1 MKKVQNKKTGALKKI
16 FIKFSRFL
24 GYELLDQNT
33 FESPTLNKKLGE
45 SLSIAGKKSISLPL
59 GEIEITRKVKSLT
72 VFFRSCSKI
81 KLWNQNK
88 ERIFKQPKS
97 EYLLRSLNSILK
109 SINYSKNKIPDLN
122 ISFHVIDDQSDK
134 DVITKIKNL
143 FEKHNQNYK
152 LTNLDI
158 SEYKNVCQDTNFASI
173 YKSYNI
179 AKNIDSDLVYFVEDD
194 YVHDEISIHE
204 MLLSFERLS
213 TQLKED
219 VILFPTDYPYLY
231 AQNTPT
237 YILLGNK
244 RHWRKIDQSLGTLL
258 LSKKLFMKYWENF
271 NEFATVKSDPAEKP
285 LHRVYEKENC
295 FSPIPSLAI
304 HCTNINS
311 IYGLSPNVDW
321 ETIWKNAKLE

>member
-1 MKKVQNKKTGALKKI
+1 MKKVQNKKTSVLKKF

-33 FESPTLNKKLGE
+33 FESPTLNKKLGK

-109 SINYSKNKIPDLN
+109 SINYSKSKIPDLN
-122 ISFHVIDDQSDK
+122 ISFHVIDDQSDE

-321 ETIWKNAKLE
+321 ETMWKNAKLE

>member
-1 MKKVQNKKTGALKKI
+1 MKKVQNKKTGVLKKI

-122 ISFHVIDDQSDK
+122 ISFHIIDDQSDE

-321 ETIWKNAKLE
+321 ETIWENAKLE

>member
-1 MKKVQNKKTGALKKI
+1 MKKVQNQKTNMLKKI
-16 FIKFSRFL
+16 FIRFSRFL

-59 GEIEITRKVKSLT
+59 GEIQITRKVKSLII
-72 VFFRSCSKI
+72 FFRSCSKT

-88 ERIFKQPKS
+88 ERIFKHSKS

-122 ISFHVIDDQSDK
+122 ISFHVIDDQSDES
-134 DVITKIKNL
+134 VIKKINNL
-143 FEKHNQNYK
+143 FEKYKQNYK
-152 LTNLDI
+152 LTNLDV
-158 SEYKNVCQDTNFASI
+158 SEYKNICQDTNFASI
-173 YKSYNI
+173 YKSYNM
-179 AKNIDSDLVYFVEDD
+179 ARNIDSDLIYFVEDD
-194 YVHDEISIHE
+194 YIHDEISIHE

-219 VILFPTDYPYLY
+219 VILFPADYPYLY

-271 NEFATVKSDPAEKP
+271 NEFATIKSDPAEKP
-285 LHRVYEKENC
+285 LHRIYEKENC
-295 FSPIPSLAI
+295 FSPIPSLAM

-311 IYGLSPNVDW
+311 IYGLSPNIDW
-321 ETIWKNAKLE
+321 ETIWEKAKLK

>member
-1 MKKVQNKKTGALKKI
+1 MKKVQNKKTNTLKKI
-16 FIKFSRFL
+16 FIKFSRML

-33 FESPTLNKKLGE
+33 FESPTLNKNLQE

-59 GEIEITRKVKSLT
+59 GEIPITRKVKSLT
-72 VFFRSCSKI
+72 IFFRSCSKTN
-81 KLWNQNK
+81 LWNQNK
-88 ERIFKQPKS
+88 ERVFKQPKS

-109 SINYSKNKIPDLN
+109 SIDYSKKKIPQLN
-122 ISFHVIDDQSDK
+122 ISFNVIDDQSD
-134 DVITKIKNL
+134 DSVIKKIKNL
-143 FEKHNQNYK
+143 FEKYHQSYK
-152 LTNLDI
+152 LTNLNV
-158 SEYKNVCQDTNFASI
+158 SEYKNLCQDTNFASI
-173 YKSYNI
+173 YKSYNMV
-179 AKNIDSDLVYFVEDD
+179 KNTDSDLIYFVEDD
-194 YVHDEISIHE
+194 YVHEEISIHE
-204 MLLSFERLS
+204 MLLSFERIS

-231 AQNTPT
+231 AQNAPT

-321 ETIWKNAKLE
+321 ETIWEKAKLE

>member
-1 MKKVQNKKTGALKKI
+1 MKKVQNKKTSVLKKF

-109 SINYSKNKIPDLN
+109 SINYSKNKISDLN
-122 ISFHVIDDQSDK
+122 ISFHVIDDQSDE

-143 FEKHNQNYK
+143 FEKYNQDYK
-152 LTNLDI
+152 LP
-158 SEYKNVCQDTNFASI
+158 
-173 YKSYNI
+173 
-179 AKNIDSDLVYFVEDD
+179 
-194 YVHDEISIHE
+194 
-204 MLLSFERLS
+204 
-213 TQLKED
+213 
-219 VILFPTDYPYLY
+219 LF
-231 AQNTPT
+231 
-237 YILLGNK
+237 
-244 RHWRKIDQSLGTLL
+244 HS
-258 LSKKLFMKYWENF
+258 
-271 NEFATVKSDPAEKP
+271 
-285 LHRVYEKENC
+285 
-295 FSPIPSLAI
+295 
-304 HCTNINS
+304 
-311 IYGLSPNVDW
+311 
-321 ETIWKNAKLE
+321 

>member
-1 MKKVQNKKTGALKKI
+1 MKKVQNKKTSVLKKF

-122 ISFHVIDDQSDK
+122 ISFHIIDDQSDE

>member
-1 MKKVQNKKTGALKKI
+1 MKKVQNKKTSTLKKI
-16 FIKFSRFL
+16 FIKFSRML

-33 FESPTLNKKLGE
+33 FESPTLNKNLQE

-59 GEIEITRKVKSLT
+59 GEIPITRKVKSLT
-72 VFFRSCSKI
+72 IFFRSCSKTT
-81 KLWNQNK
+81 LWNQNK
-88 ERIFKQPKS
+88 ERVFKQPKS

-109 SINYSKNKIPDLN
+109 SIDYSKKKIPQLN
-122 ISFHVIDDQSDK
+122 ISFNVIDDQSD
-134 DVITKIKNL
+134 DSVIKKIKNL
-143 FEKHNQNYK
+143 FEKYHQSYK
-152 LTNLDI
+152 LTNLNV
-158 SEYKNVCQDTNFASI
+158 SEYKNLCQDTNFASI
-173 YKSYNI
+173 YKSYNMV
-179 AKNIDSDLVYFVEDD
+179 KNTDSDLIYFVEDD
-194 YVHDEISIHE
+194 YVHEEISIHE
-204 MLLSFERLS
+204 MLLSFERIS

-231 AQNTPT
+231 AQNAPT

-321 ETIWKNAKLE
+321 ETIWEKAKLE

>member
-1 MKKVQNKKTGALKKI
+1 MKKIQNKKTSVLKKF

-109 SINYSKNKIPDLN
+109 SINYSKSKIPDLN
-122 ISFHVIDDQSDK
+122 ISFHVIDDQSDE

>member
-33 FESPTLNKKLGE
+33 FESPTLNKKLGK

-122 ISFHVIDDQSDK
+122 ISFHIIDDQSDE

-143 FEKHNQNYK
+143 FEKYNQDYK

>member
-1 MKKVQNKKTGALKKI
+1 MKKVQNKKTSVLKKF

-122 ISFHVIDDQSDK
+122 ISFYVIDDQSDG

-321 ETIWKNAKLE
+321 ETIWENAKLE

>member
-1 MKKVQNKKTGALKKI
+1 MKKVQNKKTSVLKKF

-122 ISFHVIDDQSDK
+122 ISFHIIDDQSDE

-143 FEKHNQNYK
+143 FEKYNQDYK

-321 ETIWKNAKLE
+321 ETMWKNAKLE

>member
-1 MKKVQNKKTGALKKI
+1 MKKVQNKKTSVLKKF

-59 GEIEITRKVKSLT
+59 GEVEITRKVKSLT

-122 ISFHVIDDQSDK
+122 ISFHVIDDQSDE

>member
-1 MKKVQNKKTGALKKI
+1 MKKVQNQKTNMLKKI
-16 FIKFSRFL
+16 FIRFSRFL

-59 GEIEITRKVKSLT
+59 GEIQITRKVKSLII
-72 VFFRSCSKI
+72 FFRSCSKT

-88 ERIFKQPKS
+88 ERIFKHSKS

-109 SINYSKNKIPDLN
+109 SINYSKNKITDLN
-122 ISFHVIDDQSDK
+122 ISFHVIDDQSDES
-134 DVITKIKNL
+134 VIKKINNL
-143 FEKHNQNYK
+143 FEKYKQNYK
-152 LTNLDI
+152 LTNLDV
-158 SEYKNVCQDTNFASI
+158 SEYKNICQDTNFASI
-173 YKSYNI
+173 YKSYNM
-179 AKNIDSDLVYFVEDD
+179 AKNIDSDLIYFVEDD
-194 YVHDEISIHE
+194 YIHDEISIHE

-271 NEFATVKSDPAEKP
+271 NEFATIKSDPAEKP

-321 ETIWKNAKLE
+321 EKIWENAKLE

>member
-1 MKKVQNKKTGALKKI
+1 MKKIQNKKTSVLKKF

>member
-1 MKKVQNKKTGALKKI
+1 MKKVQNKKTSVLKKF

-122 ISFHVIDDQSDK
+122 ISFHIIDDQSDE

-321 ETIWKNAKLE
+321 ETMWKNAKLE

>member
-1 MKKVQNKKTGALKKI
+1 MKKIQNKKTSVLKKF

-33 FESPTLNKKLGE
+33 FESPTLNKKLGK

-122 ISFHVIDDQSDK
+122 ISFHIIDDQSDE

-143 FEKHNQNYK
+143 FEKHSQNYK

-321 ETIWKNAKLE
+321 ETMWKNAKLE

>member
-1 MKKVQNKKTGALKKI
+1 MKKVQNKKTSVLKKF

-122 ISFHVIDDQSDK
+122 ISFHIIDDQSDE

-143 FEKHNQNYK
+143 FEKHSQNYK

-321 ETIWKNAKLE
+321 ETIWENAKLE

>member
-1 MKKVQNKKTGALKKI
+1 MKKVQNKKTSVLKKF

-321 ETIWKNAKLE
+321 ETMWKNAKLE

>member
-1 MKKVQNKKTGALKKI
+1 MKKVKNNKTNVFKKI
-16 FIKFSRFL
+16 FIKIGRLL

-59 GEIEITRKVKSLT
+59 GEVEITRKVKSLT
-72 VFFRSCSKI
+72 IFFRSCSKI

-88 ERIFKQPKS
+88 ERIFKQSKS

-109 SINYSKNKIPDLN
+109 SINYLKNQVLDIN
-122 ISFHVIDDQSDK
+122 ISFYVIDDQSDE
-134 DVITKIKNL
+134 DVLIKIKNL
-143 FEKHNQNYK
+143 FEKYNQDYQ
-152 LTNLDI
+152 LTNLDS
-158 SEYKNVCQDTNFASI
+158 SEYKQVCQDTNFASI
-173 YKSYNI
+173 YKSYNM
-179 AKNIDSDLVYFVEDD
+179 AKNINSDLIYFVEDD
-194 YVHDEISIHE
+194 YVHHEISIHE

-213 TQLKED
+213 SQLKDD
-219 VILFPTDYPYLY
+219 VILFPADYPYLY

-237 YILLGNK
+237 YVLLGNK
-244 RHWRKIDQSLGTLL
+244 RHWRKIDQSLGTLM

-321 ETIWKNAKLE
+321 EAIWNNAKLE

>member
-1 MKKVQNKKTGALKKI
+1 M
-16 FIKFSRFL
+16 
-24 GYELLDQNT
+24 
-33 FESPTLNKKLGE
+33 
-45 SLSIAGKKSISLPL
+45 
-59 GEIEITRKVKSLT
+59 
-72 VFFRSCSKI
+72 
-81 KLWNQNK
+81 
-88 ERIFKQPKS
+88 
-97 EYLLRSLNSILK
+97 
-109 SINYSKNKIPDLN
+109 
-122 ISFHVIDDQSDK
+122 
-134 DVITKIKNL
+134 
-143 FEKHNQNYK
+143 
-152 LTNLDI
+152 
-158 SEYKNVCQDTNFASI
+158 
-173 YKSYNI
+173 
-179 AKNIDSDLVYFVEDD
+179 AKNIDSDLIYFVEDD
-194 YVHDEISIHE
+194 YIHDEISIHE

-271 NEFATVKSDPAEKP
+271 NEFATVKMDPAEKP

-295 FSPIPSLAI
+295 FSPIPSLAV

-321 ETIWKNAKLE
+321 ETIWENAKLE

>member
-1 MKKVQNKKTGALKKI
+1 MKKVQNKKTSVLKKF

>member
-1 MKKVQNKKTGALKKI
+1 MKKVQNKKTSVLKKF

-59 GEIEITRKVKSLT
+59 GEVEITRKVKSLT

-231 AQNTPT
+231 AQNTAT

-244 RHWRKIDQSLGTLL
+244 RHWRKIDQSLGTLM

-321 ETIWKNAKLE
+321 ETIWENAKLE

>member
-1 MKKVQNKKTGALKKI
+1 MKKVQNKKTSMLKKI
-16 FIKFSRFL
+16 FIRFSRFL

-33 FESPTLNKKLGE
+33 FESPTLNKKLTE

-72 VFFRSCSKI
+72 IFFRSCSKI

-122 ISFHVIDDQSDK
+122 ISFHVIDDQSDE

-143 FEKHNQNYK
+143 FEKYNQNYK
-152 LTNLDI
+152 LTNLDS
-158 SEYKNVCQDTNFASI
+158 SEYKSICQDTNFASI
-173 YKSYNI
+173 YKSYNM
-179 AKNIDSDLVYFVEDD
+179 AKNIESDLLYFVEDD
-194 YVHDEISIHE
+194 YVHNEISIHE
-204 MLLSFERLS
+204 MLLGFERLS

-244 RHWRKIDQSLGTLL
+244 RHWRKIDQSLGTLM

-271 NEFATVKSDPAEKP
+271 NEFATVESDPAEKP

-321 ETIWKNAKLE
+321 EAIWKNAKLE

>member
-1 MKKVQNKKTGALKKI
+1 MKKVQNKKTSVLKKF

-321 ETIWKNAKLE
+321 ETIWENAKLE

>member
-1 MKKVQNKKTGALKKI
+1 MKKVQNKKTSVLKKF

-59 GEIEITRKVKSLT
+59 GEVEITRKIKSLT

-109 SINYSKNKIPDLN
+109 SINYSKSKIPDLN
-122 ISFHVIDDQSDK
+122 ISFHVIDDQSDE

-271 NEFATVKSDPAEKP
+271 NEFATVKSDPGEKP

-321 ETIWKNAKLE
+321 ETVWENAKLE

>member
-1 MKKVQNKKTGALKKI
+1 MKKVQNKKTSVLKKF

-152 LTNLDI
+152 LTNLNI

-231 AQNTPT
+231 AQNTAT

-244 RHWRKIDQSLGTLL
+244 RHWRKIDQSLGTLM

-321 ETIWKNAKLE
+321 ETIWENAKLE

>member
-1 MKKVQNKKTGALKKI
+1 MKKVQNQKTNMLKKI
-16 FIKFSRFL
+16 FIRFSKFL

-59 GEIEITRKVKSLT
+59 GEIQITRKVKSLII
-72 VFFRSCSKI
+72 FFRSCSKT

-88 ERIFKQPKS
+88 ERIFKHSKS

-109 SINYSKNKIPDLN
+109 SINYSKNKITDLN
-122 ISFHVIDDQSDK
+122 ISFHVIDDQSDES
-134 DVITKIKNL
+134 VIKKINNL
-143 FEKHNQNYK
+143 FEKYKQNYK
-152 LTNLDI
+152 LTNLDV
-158 SEYKNVCQDTNFASI
+158 SEYKNICQDTNFASI
-173 YKSYNI
+173 YKSYNM
-179 AKNIDSDLVYFVEDD
+179 AKNIDSDLIYFVEDD
-194 YVHDEISIHE
+194 YIHDEISIHE

-271 NEFATVKSDPAEKP
+271 NEFATIKSDPAEKP
-285 LHRVYEKENC
+285 LHRIYEKENC

-321 ETIWKNAKLE
+321 EKIWENAKLE

>member
-1 MKKVQNKKTGALKKI
+1 MKKVQNKKTSVLKKF

-33 FESPTLNKKLGE
+33 FESPTLNKKLGK

-122 ISFHVIDDQSDK
+122 ISFHIIDDQSDE

-143 FEKHNQNYK
+143 FEKYNQDYK

-321 ETIWKNAKLE
+321 ETIWENAKLE

>member
-1 MKKVQNKKTGALKKI
+1 MKKIQNKKTSVLKKF

-59 GEIEITRKVKSLT
+59 GEVEITRKIKSLT

-109 SINYSKNKIPDLN
+109 SINYSKSKIPDLN
-122 ISFHVIDDQSDK
+122 ISFHVIDDQSDE

>member
-1 MKKVQNKKTGALKKI
+1 MKKVQNQKTNMLKKI
-16 FIKFSRFL
+16 FIRFSKFL

-59 GEIEITRKVKSLT
+59 GEIQITRKVKSLII
-72 VFFRSCSKI
+72 FFRSCSKT

-88 ERIFKQPKS
+88 ERIFKHSKS

-122 ISFHVIDDQSDK
+122 ISFHVIDDQSDES
-134 DVITKIKNL
+134 VIKKINNL
-143 FEKHNQNYK
+143 FEKYKQNYK
-152 LTNLDI
+152 LTNLDV
-158 SEYKNVCQDTNFASI
+158 SEYKNICQDTNFASI
-173 YKSYNI
+173 YKSYNM
-179 AKNIDSDLVYFVEDD
+179 AKNIDSDLIYFVEDD
-194 YVHDEISIHE
+194 YIHDEISIHE

-271 NEFATVKSDPAEKP
+271 NEFATIKSDPAEKP
-285 LHRVYEKENC
+285 LHRIYEKENC

-321 ETIWKNAKLE
+321 EKIWENAKLE

>member
-1 MKKVQNKKTGALKKI
+1 MKKVQNKKTSVLKKF

-122 ISFHVIDDQSDK
+122 ISFHVIDDQSDG

-271 NEFATVKSDPAEKP
+271 NEFATVKSDPGEKP

-321 ETIWKNAKLE
+321 ETVWENAKLE

>member
-33 FESPTLNKKLGE
+33 FESPTLNKKLGK

-321 ETIWKNAKLE
+321 ETIWENAKLE